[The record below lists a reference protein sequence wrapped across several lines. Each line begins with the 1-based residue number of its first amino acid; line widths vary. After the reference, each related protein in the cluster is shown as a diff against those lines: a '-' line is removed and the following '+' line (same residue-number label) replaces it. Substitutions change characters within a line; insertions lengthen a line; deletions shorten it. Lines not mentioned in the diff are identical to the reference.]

1 MQSHSLV
8 CVSERTQWPKSAANV
23 IAGQCVIKY
32 QIKGFIANTKDAVI
46 WRLARDRKC
55 KLMSAIK
62 LKQKSLIISSDTWT
76 KVNHINYISGY
87 L

>member
-1 MQSHSLV
+1 MQTH
-8 CVSERTQWPKSAANV
+8 CWICPSERTQWPKSAAN
-23 IAGQCVIKY
+23 IREGQCAIKY

-46 WRLARDRKC
+46 WWLARDRKC
-55 KLMSAIK
+55 KLIIAIK
-62 LKQKSLIISSDTWT
+62 LKQRSLIISGDSCT